1 MREISVGR
9 LAKVV
14 ISFAAMIALT
24 LLCVGDGGTEKGVQ
38 GLAAQTPEEPPPNIV
53 FVLTDDQFPG
63 SEEHMPKLNAEIV
76 SKGVEFE
83 NMTSTFPLCC
93 PGRATIQRG
102 QYVHNTKIYGN
113 SPPAGG
119 WEKFKSLKLHR
130 STVATWLNAR
140 DYQTGLFGKYMNNYR
155 EGGDPPPGWDRWYAW
170 NGVDMGWRSV
180 NDQGNEKP
188 LEPQEADSL
197 VAREALGFLDT
208 RLDNPA
214 PVFAFVNFG
223 AMHEPYHHAQADADK
238 FRGVG
243 VPRTPSFN
251 EDDVSDKADFVR
263 GLPRLSASEIS
274 ALDQGYRN
282 GLRSL
287 MRVDRFI
294 GNAADL
300 LRRKGE
306 MGNTYLV
313 FYTDNGSHFG
323 QHRFEHGK
331 LQPYEEDV
339 NFPLFVRGPGI
350 PPRVSQELV
359 GNHDIAP
366 TLADMGGAAVPPF
379 ADGRTLLPL
388 ATGTITSLPRTAILS
403 EREVDAE
410 PPNRWDML
418 RMWDEQEEKVMV
430 YTRHEPP
437 GAVKKEYYDLALD
450 PHQLHNALG
459 QSDTTYPPPA
469 LGTQQYYERRLN
481 DLYGCGSG
489 PEATMTCRQA
499 ENAPLSP

>member
-1 MREISVGR
+1 MREISAGR

-14 ISFAAMIALT
+14 TYFATMIALT

-38 GLAAQTPEEPPPNIV
+38 GVAAQTLPRSNIV

-63 SEEHMPKLNAEIV
+63 SEEHMPNLNTEII

-119 WEKFKSLKLHR
+119 WEKFKRLELHG
-130 STVATWLNAR
+130 STVATWLNQTG
-140 DYQTGLFGKYMNNYR
+140 YQTGLFGKYMNNYQ

-170 NGVDMGWRSV
+170 NGPKMGWTSV

-188 LEPQEADSL
+188 LDPQEADSL
-197 VAREALGFLDT
+197 VAREALGFLST
-208 RLDNPA
+208 RLDNAA

-223 AMHEPYHHAQADADK
+223 AMHDPYHYAQVDADK
-238 FRGVG
+238 FKGAN
-243 VPRTPSFN
+243 VPRTQSFN
-251 EDDVSDKADFVR
+251 EDDVSDKPDFVR

-274 ALDQGYRN
+274 NLDSGYRQ

-294 GNAADL
+294 GNAANL
-300 LRRKGE
+300 LRQKGE
-306 MGNTYLV
+306 MGNTYFL

-339 NFPLFVRGPGI
+339 NFPLFVRGPDI
-350 PPRVSQELV
+350 PQGVVKPELV

-366 TLADMGGAAVPPF
+366 TLADMGDATFPPF
-379 ADGRTLLPL
+379 VDGRSFLPL
-388 ATGTITSLPRTAILS
+388 PTTSWPRTAILS
-403 EREVDAE
+403 EREVDSE

-418 RMWDEQEEKVMV
+418 RMRDGQVIKV
-430 YTRHEPP
+430 YTRHEF
-437 GAVKKEYYDLALD
+437 GDLKVEYYDLKLD
-450 PHQLHNALG
+450 PYQVHNALG
-459 QSDTTYPPPA
+459 PADTAYPRPA
-469 LGTQQYYERRLN
+469 PETLRYYDERLD

-489 PEATMTCRQA
+489 PEDTMICRQA